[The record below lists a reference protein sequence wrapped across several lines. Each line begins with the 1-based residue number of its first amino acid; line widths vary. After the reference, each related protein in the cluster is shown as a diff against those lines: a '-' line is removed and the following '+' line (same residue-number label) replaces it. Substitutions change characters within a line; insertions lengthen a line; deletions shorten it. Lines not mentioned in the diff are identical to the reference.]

1 MDDGPTFE
9 ANAKTAK
16 VVKPRMSTLDNPA
29 EFAQATAV
37 FCPAPGEHRFDAAL
51 AKPLTMRLGIVAT
64 VCVDDF
70 GLQKRLAAHAANGW
84 DRVDE
89 RQQLGDVVAVRAGQ
103 HCADGDAIC
112 IDEDVMLGTW
122 SRAIRGVRARFLP
135 ASTARAE
142 DESTTAREK
151 LSSPASRN
159 LSSSSW
165 CNLIHTPAFC
175 QSRKRLQQVGPEPN
189 PNLVDRSHQRIPVLN
204 TNRMP
209 FNAAR
214 FETGSRPGY
223 FWRRGFGG
231 GSKGSISAHS
241 SSSMIGVPIPSVPVV
256 QMAKVNR
263 LPKRLTA
270 PWALFETVS

>member
-1 MDDGPTFE
+1 MNVSPTFE

-16 VVKPRMSTLDNPA
+16 VVKPRMSTFDNPA

-51 AKPLTMRLGIVAT
+51 AKPLTMRLGIIAT
-64 VCVDDF
+64 VCEDDF
-70 GLQKRLAAHAANGW
+70 GLQKRSAAHAANGW
-84 DRVDE
+84 DRGDE
-89 RQQLGDVVAVRAGQ
+89 RQQLGEVGVVRAGQ
-103 HCADGDAIC
+103 DCADGDAIC
-112 IDEDVMLGTW
+112 IDEDVMLGTG
-122 SRAIRGVRARFLP
+122 SRAIRGVGARFSP
-135 ASTARAE
+135 APTARTDHESTA
-142 DESTTAREK
+142 AREK
-151 LSSPASRN
+151 SSSPASRN

-209 FNAAR
+209 FSAAR
-214 FETGSRPGY
+214 FETGGRPGY

-231 GSKGSISAHS
+231 DSKGSISAHS

-256 QMAKVNR
+256 QMAKVNS

-270 PWALFETVS
+270 PLGSF

>member
-1 MDDGPTFE
+1 MNVSPTFE

-135 ASTARAE
+135 AS
-142 DESTTAREK
+142 
-151 LSSPASRN
+151 RN

-209 FNAAR
+209 ISAAR

-241 SSSMIGVPIPSVPVV
+241 SSSMIGVPIPSVPVI
-256 QMAKVNR
+256 QMAKVNS

-270 PWALFETVS
+270 PLGSF